1 MSTKRG
7 GFYAPSV
14 LLSEQQIC
22 DFVHSFL
29 ALNISSDHI
38 EDRQDIIASVTNA
51 EHTKCSRAG
60 HDYEKKVLVW
70 FVKFGGFNDITR
82 SRSYCESQQR
92 FALAL
97 NT

>member
-29 ALNISSDHI
+29 ALNISNDNI
-38 EDRQDIIASVTNA
+38 EDLKNLLSGVTNA
-51 EHTKCSRAG
+51 EHTKCS
-60 HDYEKKVLVW
+60 
-70 FVKFGGFNDITR
+70 
-82 SRSYCESQQR
+82 
-92 FALAL
+92 
-97 NT
+97 

>member
-29 ALNISSDHI
+29 ALNISNDNI
-38 EDRQDIIASVTNA
+38 EDLKNLLSGVTNT
-51 EHTKCSRAG
+51 EHTKCSWTG
-60 HDYEKKVLVW
+60 HDYEKKVLVGL
-70 FVKFGGFNDITR
+70 VKWDLPM
-82 SRSYCESQQR
+82 QR
-92 FALAL
+92 
-97 NT
+97 